1 MIQSK
6 LTTTTINKNTKVP
19 IFIFNDKYEATELA
33 RLILKVK
40 PNYLLNLSNSI
51 ESLRN
56 HIKTNVNNNICYI
69 MDLKKA
75 IEIKNDYEL
84 VKKVKFI
91 DFFRFQKVDYE
102 ANNYDN

>member
-1 MIQSK
+1 MFQST
-6 LTTTTINKNTKVP
+6 LFVTTPNKKNQKVP
-19 IFIFNDKYEATELA
+19 IFILHDKYEATELA
-33 RLILKVK
+33 RIILKVK

-56 HIKTNVNNNICYI
+56 HIKTNLSNNICYV
-69 MDLKKA
+69 MDLEKG

-91 DFFRFQKVDYE
+91 DLFRY
-102 ANNYDN
+102 